1 MRQIFYLGRTEWQ
14 DQMRSICTLIW
25 WDREIL
31 LSSEDLALDTQAES
45 KQTSSAVRMVSY
57 VLGLTDTKGTSQSFL
72 WVRTGGEEEQR
83 QFLVPRANIYLF
95 PHCYWVLDHSVRS
108 LAVSLILFSS
118 PTSPAQ
124 PAFQLWANSSEN
136 GTLSIYVLRLFPV
149 TMYPHSLGS
158 PNLELSFQAP
168 WGQKPVGA

>member
-1 MRQIFYLGRTEWQ
+1 
-14 DQMRSICTLIW
+14 
-25 WDREIL
+25 
-31 LSSEDLALDTQAES
+31 
-45 KQTSSAVRMVSY
+45 MVSY

-124 PAFQLWANSSEN
+124 PAFQL
-136 GTLSIYVLRLFPV
+136 
-149 TMYPHSLGS
+149 
-158 PNLELSFQAP
+158 
-168 WGQKPVGA
+168 